1 MFKIPKI
8 KTKEIFAQSLKNLSE
23 KKSFEKITLKDIL
36 YESHLTKTTF
46 YNHFRDK
53 YDLAAWI
60 YSTDAEKI
68 MRKVDFK
75 NYTWKNTLADWII
88 YSIENKN
95 FLKNLILNTS
105 GQDSFINYIANVNTK
120 IMSDYIK
127 CSQKIKNLPT
137 DIEISVKVYCYGT
150 ACTLCEM
157 ILKDFPI
164 PAEDLIKFLENALPE
179 PIKKILLERVGKHR
193 K

>member
-1 MFKIPKI
+1 MIVKQSTKNLLAESLKELAKKKSVDKI
-8 KTKEIFAQSLKNLSE
+8 TVKEIAQNCG
-23 KKSFEKITLKDIL
+23 
-36 YESHLTKTTF
+36 LTAQTF

-53 YDLAAWI
+53 YDLIAWI
-60 YSTDAEKI
+60 YSTEAEKI

-105 GQDSFINYIANVNTK
+105 GSDSFINYVSNVNIK

-127 CSQKIKNLPT
+127 RSQKIENLSI

-150 ACTLCEM
+150 VCVLCEM
-157 ILKDFPI
+157 ILKDLPI
-164 PAEDLIKFLENALPE
+164 PTEDFIKFLENALPE
-179 PIKKILLERVGKHR
+179 SLKKYLYKNAEI
-193 K
+193 

>member
-1 MFKIPKI
+1 MIKIS
-8 KTKEIFAQSLKNLSE
+8 TKDIFAQSLKKLSN
-23 KKSFEKITLKDIL
+23 KKSFKKISVKDIVNDCGL
-36 YESHLTKTTF
+36 SKTSF

-53 YDLAAWI
+53 YDLIAWI

-68 MRKVDFK
+68 MRKVDYK
-75 NYTWKNTLADWII
+75 NYVWKNTLADWII

-105 GQDSFINYIANVNTK
+105 GQDSFINYVANVNIK

-127 CSQKIKNLPT
+127 RSQKIENLPT

-150 ACTLCEM
+150 VCTLCEM

-164 PAEDLIKFLENALPE
+164 PTEDFIKFLENALPE
-179 PIKKILLERVGKHR
+179 PLKKFLYLS
-193 K
+193 

>member
-1 MFKIPKI
+1 MIKIS
-8 KTKEIFAQSLKNLSE
+8 TKDIFAQSLKKLSN
-23 KKSFEKITLKDIL
+23 KKSFKKISVKDIVNDCGL
-36 YESHLTKTTF
+36 SKTSF

-53 YDLAAWI
+53 YDLIAWI

-68 MRKVDFK
+68 MRKVDYK
-75 NYTWKNTLADWII
+75 NYVWKNTLADWII

-105 GQDSFINYIANVNTK
+105 GQDSFINYVANVNIK

-127 CSQKIKNLPT
+127 RSQKIENLPT

-150 ACTLCEM
+150 VCTLCEM

-164 PAEDLIKFLENALPE
+164 PTEDFIKFLENALPE
-179 PIKKILLERVGKHR
+179 SLKKFLY
-193 K
+193 

>member
-1 MFKIPKI
+1 MINISKID
-8 KTKEIFAQSLKNLSE
+8 TKEIFAESLKKLSA
-23 KKSFEKITLKDIL
+23 KKSFEKISVKDIVNDCGL
-36 YESHLTKTTF
+36 SKTTF

-68 MRKVDFK
+68 INRVNFID
-75 NYTWKNTLADWII
+75 YSWKNTLIDWII

-105 GQDSFINYIANVNTK
+105 GQDSFINYVANVNIK
-120 IMSDYIK
+120 ILSNYVK
-127 CSQKIKNLPT
+127 RSQNIENLPT

-150 ACTLCEM
+150 VCMLCEM
-157 ILKDFPI
+157 ILKDLPI
-164 PAEDLIKFLENALPE
+164 PTEDFIKFLENALPE
-179 PIKKILLERVGKHR
+179 SLKKFLY
-193 K
+193 